1 MKFVNTLL
9 MLFLPAGLLAGAWT
23 GAHPN
28 HPGEAFAL
36 MLFVHKPATLS
47 LTLLNALEQITEPA
61 GLLLL
66 GTCLVLMAWF
76 LHRRRGRTGA

>member
-1 MKFVNTLL
+1 MKFVHTLL
-9 MLFLPAGLLAGAWT
+9 TLFLPAGLLAGAWT
-23 GAHPN
+23 GAQNN
-28 HPGEAFAL
+28 HQGEAFA
-36 MLFVHKPATLS
+36 MLVVHKAATLS

-66 GTCLVLMAWF
+66 GTFLLLTAWF